1 MIEYNAT
8 APRGGLGAVSK
19 KGGEEMIVRMNMEI
33 REAKI
38 EGGEGYYILSKE
50 WKVFQGDNII
60 SLEYE
65 NKSILKI
72 TSEGEVFY
80 NPSPSEILLRKE
92 NNVIK
97 LQEITIRFVGFDIA
111 VELNGELAVEFQ
123 GFLESGFA
131 IDLS

>member
-1 MIEYNAT
+1 M
-8 APRGGLGAVSK
+8 SK